1 MPGLR
6 TSYSQDSVFQRYPD
20 DLSSVPRANQAVW
33 LNKPATP
40 LVLDDV
46 FNRRKRLVTS
56 DLQVLLVTANKE
68 ERGHMKRDLDG
79 LGYNTTV
86 ATSGKSAMEM
96 LGTRGG
102 DFHVVL
108 ISVGLTASDSAG
120 EDPDCAGLLAWAR
133 DLPSLK
139 EVAMI
144 VLGSYSIDAQHTIE
158 LIRCGAM
165 DVFTKPVPVETLHR
179 LRNLVGMTQSLQQQR
194 YTSRGEGGAR
204 LVTSYLLRKEREAP
218 DQMGLPLNILDKK
231 SDEGTAA
238 SALHDV
244 RVTVLLMQRETRK
257 AHELPQLLRE
267 CGFTVGAVA
276 RTKNEVM
283 KALGAKNAQ
292 YSLLI
297 IEMGQESVPGV
308 GADPR
313 HAEFFSSAQTV
324 LREMSLRQV
333 LLPTIAVQEEKSTDS
348 VVRTM
353 RLGIVD
359 AILPPFTKPKFRA
372 LLRYVLKAS
381 DQRFL
386 VEESKRMHAQH
397 SSLNSAVGGGG
408 GGNDGTD
415 GASKLSRG
423 GGADGASSKRS
434 PSSHGGGHRSE
445 SAVATAAVA
454 RIDSMRSSQQ
464 QQKQR
469 LALSSRLLD
478 AREVDKQLARA
489 ERVMINASEIDTRQT
504 TLTEAAAKKRLQLQK
519 EMEEIEKAEREAQP
533 LDERLVASQE
543 AIDAFQKAADAAKRN
558 ARRLAA
564 VLEREQASGGGVG
577 SASREMLEQRVG
589 AANAAAAALQNR
601 LSALEHAHQ
610 KKQEA
615 LLRGGSR
622 ASRKDPSKKTLPP
635 APDSSLQQPISLLM
649 VPYWEHKSPA
659 ANEACDQ
666 LSGEVLA
673 GSLTPGGEAGGR
685 GAGLVST
692 ASAPEFMPP
701 VRWRPMTA
709 PLSMPFDPL
718 AAEHGLFIPS
728 VSRSG
733 TPTQGRAMPEQQRK
747 PSAEASS
754 RDTSMRRRQMA
765 LGETESAVSRA
776 EGSSERHGTDPR
788 RAGGLGG
795 ESTASDKK
803 HSSGG
808 AAVQRIGLNHTI
820 DCNCVQCERRRQLLI
835 WRDSM
840 VQAQERV
847 ETERRRFASHGS
859 PSRLKLPVAPKSPS
873 RKNSLLSA
881 DS

>member
-120 EDPDCAGLLAWAR
+120 EGPDCAGLLAWAR

-397 SSLNSAVGGGG
+397 SLSLI
-408 GGNDGTD
+408 
-415 GASKLSRG
+415 
-423 GGADGASSKRS
+423 
-434 PSSHGGGHRSE
+434 H
-445 SAVATAAVA
+445 
-454 RIDSMRSSQQ
+454 I
-464 QQKQR
+464 
-469 LALSSRLLD
+469 
-478 AREVDKQLARA
+478 
-489 ERVMINASEIDTRQT
+489 
-504 TLTEAAAKKRLQLQK
+504 
-519 EMEEIEKAEREAQP
+519 
-533 LDERLVASQE
+533 
-543 AIDAFQKAADAAKRN
+543 
-558 ARRLAA
+558 
-564 VLEREQASGGGVG
+564 
-577 SASREMLEQRVG
+577 
-589 AANAAAAALQNR
+589 
-601 LSALEHAHQ
+601 
-610 KKQEA
+610 
-615 LLRGGSR
+615 
-622 ASRKDPSKKTLPP
+622 
-635 APDSSLQQPISLLM
+635 
-649 VPYWEHKSPA
+649 
-659 ANEACDQ
+659 
-666 LSGEVLA
+666 
-673 GSLTPGGEAGGR
+673 
-685 GAGLVST
+685 
-692 ASAPEFMPP
+692 
-701 VRWRPMTA
+701 
-709 PLSMPFDPL
+709 
-718 AAEHGLFIPS
+718 
-728 VSRSG
+728 
-733 TPTQGRAMPEQQRK
+733 
-747 PSAEASS
+747 
-754 RDTSMRRRQMA
+754 
-765 LGETESAVSRA
+765 
-776 EGSSERHGTDPR
+776 
-788 RAGGLGG
+788 
-795 ESTASDKK
+795 
-803 HSSGG
+803 
-808 AAVQRIGLNHTI
+808 
-820 DCNCVQCERRRQLLI
+820 
-835 WRDSM
+835 
-840 VQAQERV
+840 
-847 ETERRRFASHGS
+847 
-859 PSRLKLPVAPKSPS
+859 
-873 RKNSLLSA
+873 
-881 DS
+881 